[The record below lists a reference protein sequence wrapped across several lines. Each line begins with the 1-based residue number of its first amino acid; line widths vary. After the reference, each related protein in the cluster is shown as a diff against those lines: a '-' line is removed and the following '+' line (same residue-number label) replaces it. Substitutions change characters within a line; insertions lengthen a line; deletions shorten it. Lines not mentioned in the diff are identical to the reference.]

1 MAAALRSGSQRPSA
15 DDCARY
21 LAAETDMARLFRLAW
36 IVTVLLV
43 AGVGGWAATSS
54 ISGAVIAGGT
64 VAVEGKRKVIQH
76 LEGGVV
82 VQLHVR
88 DGDIVES
95 GSLLVS
101 LEAKELQREL
111 EGLEKEISARSA
123 QIELIEGELKNLLE
137 LLEKRLVA
145 HNRVTALQREASSL
159 SGDIARLT
167 SQKAKVEAKLARVE
181 IRAPIAGRVHN
192 LLTHTVGGVIPPNAT
207 IGEIVPSQEGLVVE
221 ARVAPQDIDEIHP
234 GQTAY
239 VRMTSLKQ
247 RTTPSLPGKVE
258 QVSAD
263 LMRDEPRG
271 RDYYLARILL
281 SDAAQQQLGGKPLL
295 PGMPADVLIE
305 TQRRSVLSYLT
316 KPLMD
321 QIAHAFREE

>member
-1 MAAALRSGSQRPSA
+1 MAAPLRSGSQRPSA
-15 DDCARY
+15 DDLARY
-21 LAAETDMARLFRLAW
+21 FAAEADMARLFRLAW
-36 IVTVLLV
+36 IVTVVLV

-54 ISGAVIAGGT
+54 ISGAVIAAGT
-64 VAVEGKRKVIQH
+64 VAVEGKRKVLQH
-76 LEGGVV
+76 LDGGVV
-82 VQLHVR
+82 AHLHVR
-88 DGDIVES
+88 DGDVVES
-95 GSLLVS
+95 GNLLVT
-101 LEAKELQREL
+101 LDAEELRREVA
-111 EGLEKEISARSA
+111 GLDKEISARSQ

-145 HNRVTALQREASSL
+145 HNRVTTLQREASSL
-159 SGDIARLT
+159 AGDIARL
-167 SQKAKVEAKLARVE
+167 SGQKAKVEARLARVE

-192 LLTHTVGGVIPPNAT
+192 LVTHTVGGVIPPNAT
-207 IGEIVPSQEGLVVE
+207 IGEIVPSHEGLLIE
-221 ARVAPQDIDEIHP
+221 ARVAPEDVDEVRT
-234 GQTAY
+234 GQQAH

-247 RTTPSLPGKVE
+247 RTTPSLPGRVE
-258 QVSAD
+258 QISAD
-263 LMRDEPRG
+263 LMRDDPKG

-281 SDAAQQQLGGKPLL
+281 AEAAPQLLAGKPLV

>member
-1 MAAALRSGSQRPSA
+1 MAAPRRSGSQRPTV
-15 DDCARY
+15 DCTRY
-21 LAAETDMARLFRLAW
+21 FAAEADITRLFRLSWA
-36 IVTVLLV
+36 VTVLLV

-54 ISGAVIAGGT
+54 ISGAVIAAGT

-76 LEGGVV
+76 LDGGVV
-82 VQLHVR
+82 AQLHVR
-88 DGDIVES
+88 DGDLVEA
-95 GSLLVS
+95 GGLLVT
-101 LEAKELQREL
+101 LEAAELRGEVA
-111 EGLEKEISARSA
+111 GLDKEIAARSA
-123 QIELIEGELKNLLE
+123 QIELIEDELKNLLQ

-145 HNRVTALQREASSL
+145 HNRVATLQREAASL
-159 SGDIARLT
+159 AGEIAKLT
-167 SQKAKVEAKLARVE
+167 AQKAKVEARLARVE
-181 IRAPIAGRVHN
+181 IRAPIGGRVHN
-192 LLTHTVGGVIPPNAT
+192 LATHTVGGVIPPNAT
-207 IGEIVPSQEGLVVE
+207 IGEIVPSQEGLVIE
-221 ARVAPQDIDEIHP
+221 ARVAPQDIDEVQH
-234 GQTAY
+234 GQSAQ

-247 RTTPSLPGKVE
+247 RTTPSLPGTVE

-281 SDAAQQQLGGKPLL
+281 QEGAPQQLLGKPLV